1 MIAVEQ
7 QFPLPSTEDGDGNTE
22 LDGHCD
28 VAPRRSEPRLR
39 RASERRGQ
47 EAAKGAVV
55 VVSPVELQ
63 TLVRDAVRA
72 ELGERTD
79 GDILTR
85 DEAADMVKV
94 HPKIL
99 LKYVRT
105 LGLPAQ
111 RLGRDWRF
119 SRRDVLTWMR
129 DRPTASMKVV
139 K

>member
-1 MIAVEQ
+1 MTAVEKRM
-7 QFPLPSTEDGDGNTE
+7 PLHADGADESADVG
-22 LDGHCD
+22 GPCD
-28 VAPRRSEPRLR
+28 TPPRHSGPRLR
-39 RASERRGQ
+39 RAADRREKETDTRG
-47 EAAKGAVV
+47 VV
-55 VVSPVELQ
+55 VVSAGELQ

-72 ELGERTD
+72 ELGERAD

-85 DEAADMVKV
+85 DEAAEMVKV
-94 HPKIL
+94 HPKVL
-99 LKYVRT
+99 LKYVHT

-129 DRPTASMKVV
+129 DRSTSSMKAV

>member
-1 MIAVEQ
+1 MTAVEQ
-7 QFPLPSTEDGDGNTE
+7 RMSFSDADSAGDGGDSYE
-22 LDGHCD
+22 
-28 VAPRRSEPRLR
+28 APPRHSGPR
-39 RASERRGQ
+39 IRQAVDRRGQ
-47 EAAKGAVV
+47 EVTRDAVV
-55 VVSPVELQ
+55 VVSPGELQ
-63 TLVRDAVRA
+63 TIVRDAVRA

-85 DEAADMVKV
+85 DEAAEMVKV

-129 DRPTASMKVV
+129 DRPTMKAV

>member
-1 MIAVEQ
+1 M
-7 QFPLPSTEDGDGNTE
+7 PLSSTGDTDDGADDGDP
-22 LDGHCD
+22 CD
-28 VAPRRSEPRLR
+28 TPPRHSGPRLR
-39 RASERRGQ
+39 RAADRRGQ
-47 EAAKGAVV
+47 ESAKGGVV
-55 VVSPVELQ
+55 VVSAGELQ
-63 TLVRDAVRA
+63 ALVRDAVRA

-85 DEAADMVKV
+85 DEAAEMVKV

-129 DRPTASMKVV
+129 DRPTASMKAV

>member
-1 MIAVEQ
+1 MSAVEQ
-7 QFPLPSTEDGDGNTE
+7 QSPLPDMDADDNAEVDN
-22 LDGHCD
+22 HCD

-39 RASERRGQ
+39 RVSERHGQ
-47 EAAKGAVV
+47 EGSNGAVV

-85 DEAADMVKV
+85 DEAAEMVKV